1 MAAAASADL
10 VESYAGPVRIL
21 EDEAFETNNTDF
33 TVPSWR
39 EYDFLQFAVRD
50 SNASDQID
58 RLSTL
63 IPVAGLDS
71 TGESRTPFN
80 NNDEIRIERTDG
92 SDVLQLNITGWS
104 GHPTTADV
112 LTIYG
117 IRSGVEGGRR
127 RRWRWHYRS
136 EHSQPRCGLAR
147 HRLQHRRRRDGA
159 ECERHGGG
167 AVVSSDKTILD
178 NAGGLLRF
186 GTVDPTSTDGNDRD
200 TWINT
205 TDGSFWSKANGA
217 WTKQFTF
224 GPDLGDHT
232 RRAAISTDTTLE
244 QTEYDNGTTSVT
256 QDITIPTWTGAN
268 RYVFV
273 GVPEAEDDI
282 TDIEQNGVSVFG
294 GFEAAPD
301 FGSHKWWR
309 TSAAQNIFASGVTY
323 TLIQ

>member
-1 MAAAASADL
+1 MCSRFTASAPVLKAGGGGGGGGTTDL
-10 VESYAGPVRIL
+10 SIANRGADSLDIASSTG
-21 EDEAFETNNTDF
+21 DDA
-33 TVPSWR
+33 TVPS
-39 EYDFLQFAVRD
+39 
-50 SNASDQID
+50 ASATQ
-58 RLSTL
+58 
-63 IPVAGLDS
+63 AGLLS
-71 TGESRTPFN
+71 
-80 NNDEIRIERTDG
+80 
-92 SDVLQLNITGWS
+92 
-104 GHPTTADV
+104 A
-112 LTIYG
+112 
-117 IRSGVEGGRR
+117 
-127 RRWRWHYRS
+127 
-136 EHSQPRCGLAR
+136 A
-147 HRLQHRRRRDGA
+147 
-159 ECERHGGG
+159 
-167 AVVSSDKTILD
+167 DKTILD

-205 TDGSFWSKANGA
+205 TDGSFWSKANGT

-309 TSAAQNIFASGVTY
+309 TSAAPPRRISLPAA
-323 TLIQ
+323 